1 MTQEE
6 INTGCILLEEFLLK
20 GGSEIYVQRHNQDWC
35 SLMPVVA
42 KVEKLGYRVIISE
55 RNCTIHSPFVNNTL
69 KYYSHSVHSINSKIE
84 AVFIACVEF
93 VKWFNK

>member
-6 INTGCILLEEFLLK
+6 INTGCVLLEEFLFK

-35 SLMPVVA
+35 SLMPVII
-42 KVEKLGYRVIISE
+42 KIEKLGYKTEISGN
-55 RNCTIHSPFVNNTL
+55 NCTIHSPFGNNKL
-69 KYYSHSVHSINSKIE
+69 KHYNYSVHSINSKTE